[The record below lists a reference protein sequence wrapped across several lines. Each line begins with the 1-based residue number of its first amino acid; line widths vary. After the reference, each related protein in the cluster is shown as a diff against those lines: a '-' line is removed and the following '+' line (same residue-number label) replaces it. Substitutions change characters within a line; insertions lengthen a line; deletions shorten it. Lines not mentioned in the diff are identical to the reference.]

1 MTACGCN
8 DWHTTQRAAMLRRQG
23 QRVPIPRTV
32 LEGATAG
39 ISRRDFLRNGA
50 IATITVYGASMLSWG
65 RIWEA
70 AAAQA
75 ATPGG
80 VTDPIIVSI
89 FLDGGNDGLNTLVPV
104 DAQNLPAYTQ
114 ARNYIGLDPNACLT
128 LAGPAATPDF
138 RWNPAATGLKQ
149 LYDAGKMA
157 VIPAVD
163 YLPPDLSHFH
173 SRAFWQAG
181 ELDPNPATGWLGR
194 WVDQNGDPSN
204 PLQAL
209 SVDWTLQGSMKSAAN
224 PVAVLTSPDSAQ
236 FGLNGVWT
244 DEALMVQTLG
254 DLAQRSPQHVQMAA
268 ADKAVGGAVDVANQ
282 LAGLGTTTIPPNG
295 FGYGT
300 TGFDDRMSTLAWLI
314 RSNLGVRVACL
325 SFDDGFDFHDN
336 QVNRQAACL
345 SSLGQTLAAFQA
357 DLEAHGIADRVLTLV
372 WSEFGRRVDDN
383 DSGGGGTDHGAG
395 GLAMVIG
402 THVQPGIA
410 SPFPGIRPQDLDA
423 NGNLKVPVDYRQIYT
438 ELLGNWMGTD
448 PAAVIPNAGNFSP
461 LALVA

>member
-1 MTACGCN
+1 
-8 DWHTTQRAAMLRRQG
+8 MLRRQG
-23 QRVPIPRTV
+23 QRVPIPRAV

-50 IATITVYGASMLSWG
+50 IATITVYGASMLSWS

-104 DAQNLPAYTQ
+104 DNQNYPAYAQ
-114 ARNYIGLDPNACLT
+114 ARNYIGLDPNDCLT

-138 RWNPAATGLKQ
+138 KWNPAATGLKS

-194 WVDQNGDPSN
+194 WVDQNGDANN

-224 PVAVLTSPDSAQ
+224 PVAVLTSPQSVQYD
-236 FGLNGVWT
+236 LNGGV
-244 DEALMVQTLG
+244 DGRVAHG
-254 DLAQRSPQHVQMAA
+254 ADARRPGA
-268 ADKAVGGAVDVANQ
+268 ADAEARADGRGRQGGRRRRRRRQPARRAGVDHDPAERVRVRHERLRRPHVDAVVADPLEPGGARGMPQ
-282 LAGLGTTTIPPNG
+282 LRRRLRLP
-295 FGYGT
+295 
-300 TGFDDRMSTLAWLI
+300 
-314 RSNLGVRVACL
+314 
-325 SFDDGFDFHDN
+325 
-336 QVNRQAACL
+336 RQP
-345 SSLGQTLAAFQA
+345 G
-357 DLEAHGIADRVLTLV
+357 EP
-372 WSEFGRRVDDN
+372 
-383 DSGGGGTDHGAG
+383 AG
-395 GLAMVIG
+395 GLPSRRWARRWRRSRP
-402 THVQPGIA
+402 TSRPTA
-410 SPFPGIRPQDLDA
+410 SPTGC
-423 NGNLKVPVDYRQIYT
+423 
-438 ELLGNWMGTD
+438 
-448 PAAVIPNAGNFSP
+448 
-461 LALVA
+461 